1 MQILP
6 GDFVDRMSCLEGSKN
21 PISCDDLMH
30 IEKVAFTIFSF
41 LDQPS
46 LGYSAQVCK
55 QWNVLTQNNSIW
67 KLLASFRGLQV
78 DPQKAEP
85 VKSQV
90 KQIQEGRRNGNDV
103 VKSRLEFT
111 LKLFEIYKNADT
123 NIVTGIHYFPVNNPG
138 AHIYVRIGNLRRMNL
153 SPMDDFENPGKL
165 FLGADSQYILRGEGD
180 AQFQKG
186 GMCFRAQKW
195 NDKVS
200 VEVVCIGIDDDITKH
215 YWLNV
220 NNILECITNP
230 TQYDAIQSEAFLILN
245 SCLLC

>member
-1 MQILP
+1 
-6 GDFVDRMSCLEGSKN
+6 MSCLEGFRD
-21 PISCDDLMH
+21 PISCDDLMN

-67 KLLASFRGLQV
+67 KLIASFRGLQV
-78 DPQKAEP
+78 DPQKAES

-90 KQIQEGRRNGNDV
+90 KHIQEGRRNGIDV
-103 VKSRLEFT
+103 IKSRVGFT

-123 NIVTGIHYFPVNNPG
+123 NLITGIHYFPVNYPS
-138 AHIYVRIGNLRRMNL
+138 AHIYVRIGNVRRMHL
-153 SPMDDFENPGKL
+153 SPMDDFETPGDL

-180 AQFQKG
+180 AQFQKE
-186 GMCFRAQKW
+186 GMYCRAQKW
-195 NDKVS
+195 NDKVG
-200 VEVVCIGIDDDITKH
+200 VEVVCIGIDDDMTKH
-215 YWLNV
+215 HWLNAHS
-220 NNILECITNP
+220 IFEYITNP
-230 TQYDAIQSEAFLILN
+230 TQYDVIPPEAFLALN